1 MSTPFSNI
9 YNLFLD
15 SISDYTFLDL
25 DIDVKNSILKG
36 YLIKAVINF
45 KKSNTDLSRNDDTEV
60 FTNDLTEE
68 EQFILSQYMVMF
80 WMIQQIYNINLLR
93 QRMSSKDFKLTSQAQ
108 HLETLLKLK
117 KEHRKEIDSLVR
129 KYVNDLY
136 NLDDD
141 LE

>member
-36 YLIKAVINF
+36 YLIKAAINF